1 MSKNRKYFD
10 SFAFIGSMKIFFLKC
25 IVFFSLIISVT
36 NGYAQKFTKNKRY
49 WSIGGSLNAMNYA
62 GDMDPGTFFINP
74 ALGFTRW
81 NIGACVLYRYTSR
94 ISFRGAFAYGRI
106 QGDDHVSQ
114 KPDISNE
121 HASGWRYIRGTN
133 FTNDIFELKAD
144 MVFDFIQ
151 NRGKY
156 NKRVDWTPYGFVG
169 LAYFFMTPKATYD
182 GNTRLIKDVLPP
194 GQSFSSHQL
203 AIPVGVGVRFK
214 IAKLLDLAVEL
225 GLRKTFTGYLDGVK
239 GSYSNPATMSKEQQ
253 TFDNPSMVRYGKDA
267 DVTRVINQQGI
278 EVHDI
283 AGNVVV
289 VQANNSTQD
298 LVGNAA
304 YATPVGFGH
313 TGDKKA
319 EYQAD
324 WYIVFGF
331 HLTYILPERVQCP
344 KFRD

>member
-1 MSKNRKYFD
+1 
-10 SFAFIGSMKIFFLKC
+10 MKIFFLKF
-25 IVFFSLIISVT
+25 IVFFSLILSVH
-36 NGYAQKFTKNKRY
+36 GSYAQKFTKNKRY

-81 NIGACVLYRYTSR
+81 NIGACVLYRYSSR

-106 QGDDHVSQ
+106 QGDDRKTQS
-114 KPDISNE
+114 PDISNE

-144 MVFDFIQ
+144 VVYDLIQ

-156 NKRVDWTPYGFVG
+156 NKRVDWTPYLFTG
-169 LAYFFMTPKATYD
+169 LAFFYMTPKATYE
-182 GNTRLIKDVLPP
+182 GYGTKLIKDVLPP
-194 GQSFSSHQL
+194 GQSFSSSQL

-239 GSYSNPATMSKEQQ
+239 GSYSNPATMNAEQR
-253 TFDNPSMVRYGKDA
+253 TFDNPAMIGYGKDP

-278 EVHDI
+278 EIQDGSGNTYVVHAD
-283 AGNVVV
+283 
-289 VQANNSTQD
+289 NSTQD

-313 TGDKKA
+313 AGDKKA

-324 WYIVFGF
+324 WYIVFGV